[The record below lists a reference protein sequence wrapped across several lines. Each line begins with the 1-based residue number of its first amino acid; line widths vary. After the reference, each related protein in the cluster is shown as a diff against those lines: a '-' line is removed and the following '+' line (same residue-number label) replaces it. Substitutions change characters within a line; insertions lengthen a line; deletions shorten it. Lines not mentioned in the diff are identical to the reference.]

1 MAFFGKD
8 KDIEENKEVLLGT
21 NTTHPVSEPSKDETV
36 SAAEKVV
43 ADWKEA
49 QDNSG
54 TKYKAP
60 VMVMVEVKKKND
72 EGVLLNVKVKDKDGE
87 DTNVNLTKPSYS
99 QETKTMKTLSDLLT
113 ANQIIIRHK
122 SALDENVFN
131 DESFEEKWGKTLNDL
146 KLGILTRGKEEVI
159 AKASSKEKKLL
170 NSIINI
176 NKGIKK
182 AQTRKSTANKSIRS
196 IKAQLVKDIKNFDFE
211 EWQLTKGK

>member
-1 MAFFGKD
+1 M
-8 KDIEENKEVLLGT
+8 
-21 NTTHPVSEPSKDETV
+21 
-36 SAAEKVV
+36 
-43 ADWKEA
+43 
-49 QDNSG
+49 
-54 TKYKAP
+54 
-60 VMVMVEVKKKND
+60 
-72 EGVLLNVKVKDKDGE
+72 
-87 DTNVNLTKPSYS
+87 
-99 QETKTMKTLSDLLT
+99 SDLLT